1 MASLNVYIPDAL
13 KTKMDATQ
21 GVNWSSIARGL
32 FESVVSREES
42 TGLSLA
48 EVAADMRDNT
58 GPNSSQYVQ
67 GFGEGQAWA
76 SEKGEL
82 DDLAVLVTANLEG
95 MLGDSPSG
103 FDAATKLARSLGT
116 EEDATF
122 FFGEDGSYDPTSGAP
137 SPVTASRLRGFVAGA
152 MSLHAQVRQKLSQ
165 GC

>member
-13 KTKMDATQ
+13 KAKMDATQ

-48 EVAADMRDNT
+48 EVAGDMRDNT
-58 GPNSSQYVQ
+58 GPNSSAYVH
-67 GFGEGQAWA
+67 GFEEGQAWA

-82 DDLAVLVTANLEG
+82 DDLAVLATADVDA

-103 FDAATKLARSLGT
+103 FEAATKLARSLGT

-122 FFGEDGSYDPTSGAP
+122 FFGDDGNYDPTSGAP
-137 SPVTASRLRGFVAGA
+137 SPVTAPRLRGFVAGA
-152 MSLHAQVRQKLSQ
+152 LSLHAQVRRKLSD

>member
-13 KTKMDATQ
+13 KAKMDTTQ

-42 TGLSLA
+42 TGLSLE

-58 GPNSSQYVQ
+58 GANSSAYVQ
-67 GFGEGQAWA
+67 GFEEGQAWA
-76 SEKGEL
+76 SEEGEL
-82 DDLAVLVTANLEG
+82 DDLAVMAAADLDA

-116 EEDATF
+116 QEDATF
-122 FFGEDGSYDPTSGAP
+122 FFGEDGKHDPMSGAP

-152 MSLHAQVRQKLSQ
+152 MSLHAQVRRKLLE